1 MVGDIVMS
9 RSHAELEE
17 LVGALETVWAEQSA
31 LAHAY
36 QQEAAELWRVRHA
49 HDRTIADLR
58 QELETVR
65 GARLAAATSSVETSP
80 GLALLPEDPELAE
93 RLVRQ
98 RELIAERKRR
108 LAFF

>member
-1 MVGDIVMS
+1 MS

-36 QQEAAELWRVRHA
+36 QQEASELWRVRHA
-49 HDRTIADLR
+49 HDRIIADLR

-65 GARLAAATSSVETSP
+65 GARLTTSTSSVETSS
-80 GLALLPEDPELAE
+80 GLALVPEDPDLAE
-93 RLVRQ
+93 RLARQ
-98 RELIAERKRR
+98 REMIAERKRR
-108 LAFF
+108 LALF